1 MCQKCDRNYVTKKAG
16 TGTEI
21 RICSLKGTAD
31 AWDKVIVKKGF
42 QILETEKKSFLYNN
56 TKDCFKKYTHM
67 VYNKL
72 SYDKSEDEESAIDVA
87 TTSNTKKSAPM
98 LCRCSVPPGDKLL
111 TKNRQSVNSQ
121 KQKWLLCGSDQ
132 LWNTSSKKYIYTK
145 YRLYELDP
153 ASFFL
158 VATKV
163 FQDEG
168 CSRAAI

>member
-1 MCQKCDRNYVTKKAG
+1 
-16 TGTEI
+16 
-21 RICSLKGTAD
+21 
-31 AWDKVIVKKGF
+31 
-42 QILETEKKSFLYNN
+42 
-56 TKDCFKKYTHM
+56 M

-111 TKNRQSVNSQ
+111 TKNRQNVNSQ

-132 LWNTSSKKYIYTK
+132 LWDASSKKYIYTK